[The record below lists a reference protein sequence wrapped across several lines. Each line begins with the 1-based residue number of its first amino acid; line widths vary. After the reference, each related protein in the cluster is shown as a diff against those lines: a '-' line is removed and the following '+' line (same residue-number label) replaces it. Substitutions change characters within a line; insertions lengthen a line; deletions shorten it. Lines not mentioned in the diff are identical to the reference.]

1 MVAVEPSLSFVK
13 RGSRLVGSAM
23 RFGVSGQL
31 LSQLRNENHP
41 SPLACETTSEPVD
54 AHSAPSTT
62 ELPTAATGF
71 ADLILVGLIVGA
83 MVLGFI
89 AS

>member
-1 MVAVEPSLSFVK
+1 
-13 RGSRLVGSAM
+13 M

-31 LSQLRNENHP
+31 FSQPHGEHRP
-41 SPLACETTSEPVD
+41 RPLACETASDPTD
-54 AHSAPSTT
+54 AHPVPSTT
-62 ELPTAATGF
+62 ELPTTNAGF

-89 AS
+89 AP